1 MSVPLSSKEQSLFK
15 QVVQLYESKQYKRG
29 IKTADQV
36 LKKVPNH
43 GDTQAMKALILN
55 SQGKTEE
62 AFDLAKL
69 ALKNAMK
76 SNVCWHV
83 YGLLYRSVKNYDE
96 AIKAYKFALRL
107 DPDSRQIQRD
117 LSLLQAQ
124 TRDWKGLID
133 SRRTMLTA
141 SSGVRANWTAMA
153 IAHHMAGDYQA
164 AEKVLTMYEDTLKVP
179 PPPTDLEHHEAVLYK
194 NTIIAESGDYE
205 RALKG
210 LKAIYKSNPDR
221 TAVMELRAEYLL
233 KLDRKEEAEKAYR
246 NLLERNPERRA
257 YYDGLEKCLGLDRN
271 DSAAHNQLLDLYKS
285 FAEKSERI
293 DAPRRVPLDFLQGN
307 AFREAADAYLT
318 RVF

>member
-15 QVVQLYESKQYKRG
+15 QAVQLYESKQYKRG

-117 LSLLQAQ
+117 
-124 TRDWKGLID
+124 
-133 SRRTMLTA
+133 
-141 SSGVRANWTAMA
+141 
-153 IAHHMAGDYQA
+153 
-164 AEKVLTMYEDTLKVP
+164 
-179 PPPTDLEHHEAVLYK
+179 
-194 NTIIAESGDYE
+194 
-205 RALKG
+205 
-210 LKAIYKSNPDR
+210 
-221 TAVMELRAEYLL
+221 
-233 KLDRKEEAEKAYR
+233 
-246 NLLERNPERRA
+246 
-257 YYDGLEKCLGLDRN
+257 
-271 DSAAHNQLLDLYKS
+271 
-285 FAEKSERI
+285 
-293 DAPRRVPLDFLQGN
+293 
-307 AFREAADAYLT
+307 
-318 RVF
+318 

>member
-141 SSGVRANWTAMA
+141 SSGVRANWTAM
-153 IAHHMAGDYQA
+153 
-164 AEKVLTMYEDTLKVP
+164 
-179 PPPTDLEHHEAVLYK
+179 
-194 NTIIAESGDYE
+194 
-205 RALKG
+205 
-210 LKAIYKSNPDR
+210 
-221 TAVMELRAEYLL
+221 
-233 KLDRKEEAEKAYR
+233 
-246 NLLERNPERRA
+246 
-257 YYDGLEKCLGLDRN
+257 
-271 DSAAHNQLLDLYKS
+271 
-285 FAEKSERI
+285 
-293 DAPRRVPLDFLQGN
+293 
-307 AFREAADAYLT
+307 
-318 RVF
+318 